1 MFFRFNLLLCSLF
14 SMLYTNAA
22 IAQSVNIG
30 LPPVLNFSKN
40 EYSAGTQVW
49 DITQDDYGVVW
60 FANNA
65 GALAYNGMYWQLYRL
80 ENGTIARSIT
90 AGKNGR
96 VYVGGQGEFGF
107 FERNGQGVPAYHALE
122 KLLPEHNGKFTDVWD
137 IEIVDGIVF
146 FRTDQQVFRYD
157 GHIVDAMLPGDKPLF
172 FMGQWNGKL
181 VIQTDDTHL
190 HQYNN
195 GVMEP
200 FGPVSF
206 FDKGKISALLH
217 WSPDT
222 MLITTIRDG
231 IFLQTA
237 NGVIPWKTQDDNF
250 LKTNVIFSA
259 QMLPDGKAALGTA
272 LNGLVT
278 LDRSRRIF
286 HHVNKKSG
294 LQNNTVLSLFTARN
308 GSLWLGLDNGIAWVD
323 INSPFTT
330 FFPDGELEGTGY
342 AAGIFDGKIYF
353 GTNTGLYGIDWKSYY
368 APSERSRFTPVAN
381 ASGQVWS
388 LTGLDG
394 HLFMGHHEGAY
405 LVKNMAA
412 QKLSGKQGFWRFIQM
427 SPQKII
433 AGNYNGF
440 AEFGKIGNN
449 WTFKKNLPGFTE
461 SSRLLARDQGA
472 AIWMAHP
479 YRGLYRAEFPD
490 DGSLN
495 VQYFDAQSGL
505 PSHLGNNV
513 FKIREDLIFT
523 GPKGVFSFNYQTGN
537 FEPNIKFNNLFNGAT
552 VLHLQEDQNGNIWF
566 ATTAEAGVLLVENKA
581 LEKSIRKLPVPELF
595 QKFTDGFPFILPV
608 DNQNLFVATDKG
620 FIHLNPES
628 YQARNTH
635 ISIVLHE
642 IRLKGTGDSLL
653 FAGPMAPLAEF
664 QLGPGEHTLSFT
676 YASPDYPQGQ
686 RVSYAHL
693 LEGSDQQWSE
703 WSSNH
708 EITFHNL
715 APGTYTFKVKARSDT
730 GAESNIISVQF
741 YVAPP
746 WYKSATAYLIYLA
759 VLAGLIVAV
768 IYRQQRRFEEEK
780 TILTRSHQM
789 KEEEHLRRAQESE
802 EEINRLQKE
811 KLEAEVKHKNQ
822 ELASVTMHLVQ
833 KNEMLSNISTGLG
846 RLRKSAHSQTEIN
859 KEIVRILK
867 LLETDTDFDADWEHF
882 SQNFDQVH
890 IDFLKRLSER
900 YANLSPSD
908 YKMCAYLR
916 MNLSSK
922 KIASLM
928 NISLRS
934 VEAGRYRLRKRLD
947 LDTKTNLTDF
957 LIRF

>member
-1 MFFRFNLLLCSLF
+1 MVC
-14 SMLYTNAA
+14 TNALT
-22 IAQSVNIG
+22 AQSVNIG

-40 EYSAGTQVW
+40 EYGAGTQVW
-49 DITQDDYGVVW
+49 DITQDDHGVVW

-65 GALAYNGMYWQLYRL
+65 GAVAYDGLYWQLYPL
-80 ENGTIARSIT
+80 ENRTIARSIT
-90 AGKNGR
+90 AGNNGR
-96 VYVGGQGEFGF
+96 IYAGGQGEFGF
-107 FERNGQGVPAYHALE
+107 FEPGNQGVPKYHALE
-122 KLLPEHNGKFTDVWD
+122 KLLPENHRKFTDVWD

-157 GHIVDAMLPGDKPLF
+157 GNKVEALLPGDQSLF
-172 FMGQWNGKL
+172 FMGQWNNNL
-181 VIQTDDTHL
+181 IIQTDDAHL

-195 GVMEP
+195 GTLEP
-200 FGPVSF
+200 FGAVPVF
-206 FDKGKISALLH
+206 EKGKISALLH
-217 WSPDT
+217 WSEDT

-231 IFLQTA
+231 IFLQTPG
-237 NGVIPWKTQDDNF
+237 GVIPWQTVDDNF
-250 LKTNVIFSA
+250 LKINVIFSA
-259 QMLPDGKAALGTA
+259 HMLPDGKAALGTA

-286 HHVNKKSG
+286 HHFNKKSG

-308 GSLWLGLDNGIAWVD
+308 GSLWLGLDNGISWVD

-330 FFPDGELEGTGY
+330 FFPDGGLEGTGY
-342 AAGIFDGKIYF
+342 TAGTFNGKIYF
-353 GTNTGLYGIDWKSYY
+353 GTNTGLYAADWKSYY
-368 APSERSRFTPVAN
+368 APSERSRFAPVAN
-381 ASGQVWS
+381 ASGQVWN
-388 LTGLDG
+388 LTSLDG
-394 HLFMGHHEGAY
+394 RLFMGHHEGAF
-405 LVKNMAA
+405 LVDNLTAR
-412 QKLSGKQGFWRFIQM
+412 KLTGKQGFWRFEQM

-440 AEFGKIGNN
+440 AEFNKSGNE
-449 WTFKKNLPGFTE
+449 WFYKKNLPGFTE
-461 SSRLLARDQGA
+461 SSRLLARDEGA

-479 YRGLYRAEFPD
+479 YRGLYRAEFPE

-495 VQYFDAQSGL
+495 VQSFDAQSGL

-513 FKIREDLIFT
+513 FRIGDDLIFT
-523 GPKGVFSFNYQTGN
+523 GPRGVFSFNHQTGK
-537 FEPNIKFNNLFNGAT
+537 FEPNSQFNNLFNGAT
-552 VLHLQEDQNGNIWF
+552 VLHLQEDQNGNIWYG
-566 ATTAEAGVLLVENKA
+566 TTAEAGVLLVENKA
-581 LEKSIRKLPVPELF
+581 LEKSIRKIPVPELF

-608 DNQNLFVATDKG
+608 NNQNLFVATDKG
-620 FIHLNPES
+620 FIHLNPEA
-628 YQARNTH
+628 YLARKTH

-642 IRLKGTGDSLL
+642 IRIKAPGDSLL
-653 FAGPMAPLAEF
+653 FSGPNAPSDELR
-664 QLGPGEHTLSFT
+664 LGPGEHTLTFT
-676 YASPDYPQGQ
+676 YATPDYPKGQ
-686 RVSYAHL
+686 RVSYAHM
-693 LEGSDQQWSE
+693 LEGSDQQWSA
-703 WSSNH
+703 WSSEH
-708 EITFHNL
+708 EVTFHNL
-715 APGTYTFKVKARSDT
+715 APGTYTFKVKARSDA
-730 GAESNIISVQF
+730 GEESNIISVRF
-741 YVAPP
+741 VVAPP
-746 WYKSATAYLIYLA
+746 WYKSATAYLVYL
-759 VLAGLIVAV
+759 LLIAGGIIAV
-768 IYRQQRRFEEEK
+768 IYRQQKRFEAEK
-780 TILTRSHQM
+780 TMLTRSHQI

-846 RLRKSAHSQTEIN
+846 RLRKSAHSQSETD
-859 KEIVRILK
+859 KEIVRVLK

-890 IDFLKRLSER
+890 IDFLKRLSEK

-922 KIASLM
+922 KIAALM